1 MDNNKYIEIF
11 KQMIEKTP
19 EEINAM
25 FDSGMFNDIV
35 LGAITITLENLAE
48 TNHWNKN
55 DIEEIVYECK
65 QGTFDQYTACQCRE
79 AYKKL

>member
-1 MDNNKYIEIF
+1 MTREEHLEVF
-11 KQMIEKTP
+11 KTMIEKKP

-25 FDSGMFNDIV
+25 FNSGMFNDIV
-35 LGAITITLENLAE
+35 LGALVITLENLAE

-65 QGTFDQYTACQCRE
+65 EGTFDQYTAEQMRE
-79 AYKKL
+79 AYKNL